1 MQRFKENL
9 KSFNIRDQ
17 EGKIILFFGMAILI
31 YISFVLYADIKK
43 IAQLAFTFHWQ
54 IIPLL
59 IILTLLNYFVRA
71 VRFYLYLKRIHIDI
85 SFIQAVIIFFSGMSM
100 TVTPGKTGEII
111 KAYLV
116 KKTSGNGLSELIPL
130 LVVERLTDGIAM
142 IILAI
147 AGLFIIKSSV
157 IFFILATL
165 FVLFFIILIKA
176 QNLIMKLI
184 IAMERKFPKLKMLD
198 FFLIFFH
205 NSQKLL
211 TLKSLALGIV
221 LGMIA
226 WAFEGISL
234 FILIKEFV
242 KPELFS
248 GISISLFIFSFSSIA
263 GFFVFIPGGIGVA
276 EGSITYFLTQLF
288 ALQVPVAVFITIL
301 FRFVTLWLG
310 VSLGLVFLLTYLRS
324 FSKRED
330 YFL

>member
-1 MQRFKENL
+1 MHAFKENL

-17 EGKIILFFGMAILI
+17 EGKIIMFFGIAILI
-31 YISFVLYADIKK
+31 YISFVLYADIEK

-54 IIPLL
+54 IIPIL
-59 IILTLLNYFVRA
+59 IILTLLNYFIRA
-71 VRFYLYLKRIHIDI
+71 IRFYLYLKRIHINI
-85 SFIQAVIIFFSGMSM
+85 SFVQAVVIFFSGMSM

-147 AGLFIIKSSV
+147 AGLFIIKSSILFFILSALFV
-157 IFFILATL
+157 IFFI
-165 FVLFFIILIKA
+165 ILVKA
-176 QNLIMKLI
+176 QNYIMKLLTI
-184 IAMERKFPKLKMLD
+184 IERKFPKLKMLD
-198 FFLIFFH
+198 FFMIFFH

-211 TLKSLALGIV
+211 TLKSLTLGIV

-226 WAFEGISL
+226 WSFEGLSL
-234 FILIKEFV
+234 FILIKEFA
-242 KPELFS
+242 KPEFFA
-248 GISISLFIFSFSSIA
+248 GISMSLFIFSFSSIA

-288 ALQVPVAVFITIL
+288 ALQMPVAVFITLL
-301 FRFVTLWLG
+301 FRFVTLWFG
-310 VSLGLVFLLTYLRS
+310 VSLGLIFLLTYLRS
-324 FSKRED
+324 FTKRED
-330 YFL
+330 HLL